1 MDEIPR
7 FFPDARSRTSS
18 VEFRLEDGLVH
29 VIVKARQEYPQETPA
44 HHSWT
49 DYRVETTITT
59 EQFAQAASGL
69 LRQATREVDR
79 G

>member
-1 MDEIPR
+1 MTSEA

-18 VEFRLEDGLVH
+18 VEFRMEDGLVH
-29 VIVKARQEYPQETPA
+29 VVVKARQDGSTGQWP
-44 HHSWT
+44 WT
-49 DYRVETTITT
+49 DCRVETAITT
-59 EQFAQAASGL
+59 EQFARAASTL